1 MNQKL
6 FFFFHLVVVLC
17 MALSTNNLFAQ
28 RPPRV
33 SKNVELN
40 NQSSLVTQ
48 QPVKGRLDVDTRTLK
63 EGKNVVCQNPNTGKL
78 LVAVVKKGQIVSWEV
93 ETTAPNGKVT
103 ARTAA
108 PSAFKATTTQQ
119 YKLNPKAKTQTASNA
134 TANDIP
140 KANARGIKANNCST
154 ITCEE
159 CFKFSSDCEKCK
171 DCPSLGVKDPPILV
185 SEGNGVII
193 DDDIEQQ
200 YAITNWSD
208 NYTIISTYSY
218 SYTPYVTI
226 ISPQMF
232 NSMGW

>member
-33 SKNVELN
+33 SSNPELN

-93 ETTAPNGKVT
+93 ETTAQT
-103 ARTAA
+103 AKLLPALPPLVLLKPPPHNNTNLTPKRKHKLPA
-108 PSAFKATTTQQ
+108 TQQ
-119 YKLNPKAKTQTASNA
+119 PTIYPKQTHVVLRLITAQLSPAKNVLNFLAIAKN
-134 TANDIP
+134 
-140 KANARGIKANNCST
+140 
-154 ITCEE
+154 
-159 CFKFSSDCEKCK
+159 
-171 DCPSLGVKDPPILV
+171 VKIALRW
-185 SEGNGVII
+185 G
-193 DDDIEQQ
+193 
-200 YAITNWSD
+200 
-208 NYTIISTYSY
+208 
-218 SYTPYVTI
+218 
-226 ISPQMF
+226 
-232 NSMGW
+232 

>member
-17 MALSTNNLFAQ
+17 MASTNNLFAQ

-33 SKNVELN
+33 SSNPELN
-40 NQSSLVTQ
+40 KQVSLVTQ

-63 EGKNVVCQNPNTGKL
+63 EGKNVVCQNPKTGKA

-93 ETTAPNGKVT
+93 ESTPNNKAT

-108 PSAFKATTTQQ
+108 PTTFKATATQQ
-119 YKLNPKAKTQTASNA
+119 YKFSPKAKTQTASNA

-140 KANARGIKANNCST
+140 KANARGTIYCQT
-154 ITCEE
+154 ITCEK
-159 CFKFSSDCEKCK
+159 CAQDPTVCEKCK
-171 DCPSLGVKDPPILV
+171 DCPPTSGVKDPPILV

-193 DDDIEQQ
+193 EGDDQQQ

-208 NYTIISTYSY
+208 SYTTISTYSY

>member
-17 MALSTNNLFAQ
+17 MASTNNLFAQ

-33 SKNVELN
+33 SSNPELN
-40 NQSSLVTQ
+40 KQVNLVTQ

-63 EGKNVVCQNPNTGKL
+63 EGKNVVCQNPKTGKL

-93 ETTAPNGKVT
+93 ETTAQNGKAT

-108 PSAFKATTTQQ
+108 ATTFKATATQQ

-140 KANARGIKANNCST
+140 KANARGIKANNCTT

-159 CFKFSSDCEKCK
+159 CFKFSSDCEQCK
-171 DCPSLGVKDPPILV
+171 KCPSLGVKDPPILV

>member
-6 FFFFHLVVVLC
+6 FFFFHFVVVLC

-33 SKNVELN
+33 SSNPEISK
-40 NQSSLVTQ
+40 QSGLVTQ

-63 EGKNVVCQNPNTGKL
+63 EGKNVVCKNPKTGKL

-93 ETTAPNGKVT
+93 ETTQSNKAT

-108 PSAFKATTTQQ
+108 ATTFKATATQQ
-119 YKLNPKAKTQTASNA
+119 YKLNPKAKTQTTSNA
-134 TANDIP
+134 TSNDVP
-140 KANARGIKANNCST
+140 KANARGIKDTNCST
-154 ITCEE
+154 ITCEK
-159 CFKFSSDCEKCK
+159 CLQDPTIVCEKCK
-171 DCPSLGVKDPPILV
+171 ECPSSGVKDPPILV

-193 DDDIEQQ
+193 EGDGQQQ

-208 NYTIISTYSY
+208 SYTTLSTYSY